1 MFASQKTRMVYKPSK
16 KKLYIYIYI
25 NITYLNIKKSNENL
39 SPLASKYIEPALLPS
54 KSTQKN

>member
-1 MFASQKTRMVYKPSK
+1 MFASQKARMVYKPSK
-16 KKLYIYIYI
+16 KNYIYK

>member
-16 KKLYIYIYI
+16 KKIIYIYI